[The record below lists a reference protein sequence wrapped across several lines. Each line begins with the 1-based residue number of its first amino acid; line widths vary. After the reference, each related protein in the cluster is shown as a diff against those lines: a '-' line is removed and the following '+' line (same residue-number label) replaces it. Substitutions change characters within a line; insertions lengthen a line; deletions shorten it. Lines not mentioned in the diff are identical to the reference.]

1 MSKKSFELIV
11 QLGLTALL
19 TMGIASSSAR
29 AAPIR
34 FEAEL
39 ETAKITDVGSVT
51 SSVDGETLTLHLKNG
66 TLQISPFDQ
75 TDRTIKIRTVLYVFP
90 DVGPASKIAPA
101 SVSEASA
108 VDVTNMKPNYNSTFL
123 TNLNMDAELTEKRTD
138 GTLLY
143 KLKLNP
149 RPIIQQK

>member
-1 MSKKSFELIV
+1 
-11 QLGLTALL
+11 
-19 TMGIASSSAR
+19 MGIASSSAQ

-66 TLQISPFDQ
+66 TLKISPFDQ
-75 TDRTIKIRTVLYVFP
+75 TDKTIKLRTVLYVFP
-90 DVGPASKIAPA
+90 NVSPAAVSKTAPA
-101 SVSEASA
+101 SVTEATA
-108 VDVTNMKPNYNSTFL
+108 VDVTNMKPVYNSTFL
-123 TNLNMDAELTEKRTD
+123 TNLNMDAELSEKRTD

-149 RPIIQQK
+149 RSNIQQK